1 MPQSK
6 ITVLRN
12 GDPVMNVKVTL
23 EFVGVVNVGFT
34 NAIFTNEEGIA
45 LISHSSNGKAI
56 VYLDGRK
63 WGELFAPNQDVFYL

>member
-12 GDPVMNVKVTL
+12 GQPVINVRVTL
-23 EFVGVVNVGFT
+23 EFVGIFNIGFT
-34 NAIFTNEEGIA
+34 NAIFTNENGVA
-45 LISHSSNGKAI
+45 LISHASNGKAI

-63 WGELFAPNQDVFYL
+63 WGELFAPNQDIYYL